1 MIVVNN
7 LFTPEFRNNLIK
19 ELQPLLLDGST
30 LARFYNLQ
38 RFSNEYDDFPGR
50 QTHSTLH
57 LHPNFKE
64 VLESITEHVTNS
76 LRKDVKISRMWG
88 LWIDGKKEH
97 MNWHNHSPEDYSAI
111 YYLKVPSF
119 IRNGTIFEDRGL
131 VRSDENS
138 LLIFP
143 SNLNHTSPSYFW
155 KGDRYVISADYNVS

>member
-7 LFTPEFRNNLIK
+7 LFTPEFRNNLIE
-19 ELQPLLLDGST
+19 ELKPLLVDGST
-30 LARFYNLQ
+30 MATFYQFNG
-38 RFSNEYDDFPGR
+38 RIPGR

-64 VLESITEHVTNS
+64 VLESITEHVS
-76 LRKDVKISRMWG
+76 RSFRKNVKVSKMWG
-88 LWIDGKKEH
+88 LWINGKKEH
-97 MNWHNHSPEDYSAI
+97 MNWHDHSPHDYSAI
-111 YYLKVPSF
+111 YYLKVPPF

-131 VRSDENS
+131 VRADENS

-155 KGDRYVISADYNVS
+155 KGDRYTISADYKVS

>member
-7 LFTPEFRNNLIK
+7 LFPPEFRNNLIE

-30 LARFYNLQ
+30 LAASYNL
-38 RFSNEYDDFPGR
+38 NDDLPGR

-64 VLESITEHVTNS
+64 VVESITEHVS
-76 LRKDVKISRMWG
+76 RSFRKNVKISKMWG

-97 MNWHNHSPEDYSAI
+97 MNWHDHSPHDYSAI
-111 YYLKVPSF
+111 YYLKVPPF

-131 VRSDENS
+131 VRVDENS

-143 SNLNHTSPSYFW
+143 SNLKHTSPSYFW
-155 KGDRYVISADYNVS
+155 KGDRYVISADYKVS

>member
-1 MIVVNN
+1 MVVVNVVNN
-7 LFTPEFRNNLIK
+7 LFTPEFRNNLIE

-30 LARFYNLQ
+30 LARFYH
-38 RFSNEYDDFPGR
+38 EYDDLPGR
-50 QTHSTLH
+50 QTHPTLH

-97 MNWHNHSPEDYSAI
+97 MNWHNHSPDHYSSI
-111 YYLKVPSF
+111 YYLKVPPF

-131 VRSDENS
+131 VRADENS

-143 SNLNHTSPSYFW
+143 SNLKHTSPSYFW
-155 KGDRYVISADYNVS
+155 KGDRYVLSADYKVS

>member
-7 LFTPEFRNNLIK
+7 LFTPEFRNNLIE
-19 ELQPLLLDGST
+19 ELKPLLVDGST
-30 LARFYNLQ
+30 MATFYQFNG
-38 RFSNEYDDFPGR
+38 RIPGR

-111 YYLKVPSF
+111 YYLKVPPF

-131 VRSDENS
+131 VRADENS